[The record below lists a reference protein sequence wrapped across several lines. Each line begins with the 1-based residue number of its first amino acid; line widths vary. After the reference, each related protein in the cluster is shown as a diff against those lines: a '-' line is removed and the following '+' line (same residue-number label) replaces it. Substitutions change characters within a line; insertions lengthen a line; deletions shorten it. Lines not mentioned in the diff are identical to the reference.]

1 MAQSKKYTIPIEKV
15 LKEYPYICWRIN
27 NQQSSLNKELK
38 QMGIRKES
46 IEFLKNIFFQNS
58 DIKKFYDCEQELYY
72 LTEIKK
78 MIDIALERLEAY
90 PKKGK
95 QLYDI
100 INAIYFREY
109 DVADITVE
117 KIYKIFNKNLEDAN
131 ERTFSFSTFK
141 GRRKE
146 AIELMQSIITSY
158 FNTTIK

>member
-1 MAQSKKYTIPIEKV
+1 MAQSKKYTIQIERV

-78 MIDIALERLEAY
+78 IIDIALERLEAY

-100 INAIYFREY
+100 INAIYLKYSVRIWRMQMKEHLVSQLSKV
-109 DVADITVE
+109 DV
-117 KIYKIFNKNLEDAN
+117 KRQL
-131 ERTFSFSTFK
+131 S
-141 GRRKE
+141 
-146 AIELMQSIITSY
+146 
-158 FNTTIK
+158 

>member
-1 MAQSKKYTIPIEKV
+1 MVQSKKYTIQIERV

-78 MIDIALERLEAY
+78 IMDIALERLEAY

-100 INAIYFREY
+100 IDAIYFREY

>member
-1 MAQSKKYTIPIEKV
+1 M
-15 LKEYPYICWRIN
+15 
-27 NQQSSLNKELK
+27 
-38 QMGIRKES
+38 
-46 IEFLKNIFFQNS
+46 
-58 DIKKFYDCEQELYY
+58 
-72 LTEIKK
+72 
-78 MIDIALERLEAY
+78 ERLEAY

-100 INAIYFREY
+100 INCDLFSWVW
-109 DVADITVE
+109 VADITVE

>member
-1 MAQSKKYTIPIEKV
+1 MAQSKKYTIQIERV

-78 MIDIALERLEAY
+78 IIDIALERLEAY

-109 DVADITVE
+109 DVADITV
-117 KIYKIFNKNLEDAN
+117 
-131 ERTFSFSTFK
+131 
-141 GRRKE
+141 
-146 AIELMQSIITSY
+146 
-158 FNTTIK
+158 

>member
-1 MAQSKKYTIPIEKV
+1 MAQSKKYTIQIERV

-109 DVADITVE
+109 DVTVY
-117 KIYKIFNKNLEDAN
+117 IPLCICNKCIAFVFVWHGILPPFDN
-131 ERTFSFSTFK
+131 
-141 GRRKE
+141 
-146 AIELMQSIITSY
+146 
-158 FNTTIK
+158 

>member
-1 MAQSKKYTIPIEKV
+1 MAQSKKYTIQIERV

-58 DIKKFYDCEQELYY
+58 DIKKFYDCE
-72 LTEIKK
+72 
-78 MIDIALERLEAY
+78 

-100 INAIYFREY
+100 IDAIYFREY

>member
-1 MAQSKKYTIPIEKV
+1 MAQSKKYTIQIERV

-78 MIDIALERLEAY
+78 IMDIALERLEAY
-90 PKKGK
+90 PK
-95 QLYDI
+95 
-100 INAIYFREY
+100 IYFREY

>member
-1 MAQSKKYTIPIEKV
+1 MAQSKKYTIQIERV

-27 NQQSSLNKELK
+27 NQQSSLNKEL
-38 QMGIRKES
+38 
-46 IEFLKNIFFQNS
+46 NIFFQNS

-78 MIDIALERLEAY
+78 IMDIALERLEAY

-100 INAIYFREY
+100 IDAIYFREY

>member
-1 MAQSKKYTIPIEKV
+1 M
-15 LKEYPYICWRIN
+15 
-27 NQQSSLNKELK
+27 
-38 QMGIRKES
+38 
-46 IEFLKNIFFQNS
+46 
-58 DIKKFYDCEQELYY
+58 
-72 LTEIKK
+72 
-78 MIDIALERLEAY
+78 DIALERLEAY

-100 INAIYFREY
+100 IDAIYFREY

-117 KIYKIFNKNLEDAN
+117 RYIKYSIRIWRMQMKEHLV
-131 ERTFSFSTFK
+131 SQTFK